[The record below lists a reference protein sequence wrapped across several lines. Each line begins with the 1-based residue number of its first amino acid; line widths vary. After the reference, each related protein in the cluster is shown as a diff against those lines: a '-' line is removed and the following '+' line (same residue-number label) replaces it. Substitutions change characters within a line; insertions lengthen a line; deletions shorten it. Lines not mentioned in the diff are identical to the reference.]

1 MNLCVS
7 LCTVDMI
14 YNLFTWRWGI
24 PGKWGSM
31 PNLYS
36 KSSPCLSKIVQ
47 PWDPMVKFLE
57 VVLANVTWTWSKL
70 RGLPHL
76 ERFMWQKLRPSLT
89 GLPCHAADQATH
101 LGRLHQLSCNNDQ
114 DKIRD
119 YMERQVTLSRQV
131 TTPMLRSSP
140 PCRQALRVCN
150 DQWVCL
156 LFSKYLQSWWSN
168 CMIIGPFMVCYW
180 FLSNDKCP
188 SKRFWNWTNL

>member
-1 MNLCVS
+1 MSHCV
-7 LCTVDMI
+7 LW
-14 YNLFTWRWGI
+14 TWFITCLHG
-24 PGKWGSM
+24 GGGYQVSEVACLTCNKK
-31 PNLYS
+31 N
-36 KSSPCLSKIVQ
+36 SPCLPKIIQ

-101 LGRLHQLSCNNDQ
+101 LGRLHQLLCNNDQ

-119 YMERQVTLSRQV
+119 YTERQVTPSRQV

-140 PCRQALRVCN
+140 PCRQALK
-150 DQWVCL
+150 
-156 LFSKYLQSWWSN
+156 S
-168 CMIIGPFMVCYW
+168 M
-180 FLSNDKCP
+180 
-188 SKRFWNWTNL
+188 

>member
-1 MNLCVS
+1 
-7 LCTVDMI
+7 MI

-24 PGKWGSM
+24 PGKWGNV

-36 KSSPCLSKIVQ
+36 KNSPCLPKIVQ

-57 VVLANVTWTWSKL
+57 VVLVNVTWTWSKL

-76 ERFMWQKLRPSLT
+76 ERFMWQTETQSDRVT
-89 GLPCHAADQATH
+89 LPCSRP
-101 LGRLHQLSCNNDQ
+101 GNPP
-114 DKIRD
+114 
-119 YMERQVTLSRQV
+119 RQVTPSRQV

-150 DQWVCL
+150 NQWVCL